1 MQDFKTGTRPP
12 ICVAILQ
19 HGYQGS
25 AQATLEHTTKLLAQA
40 KERHP
45 QLNLVVLPELH
56 PYPYFCQ
63 HEDPK
68 YFAWAKDFKAQCNFL
83 SALAKAHE
91 VVLVGSLFE
100 ERMVGVYHNSAVVFE
115 KDGKL
120 LGVQRKMHIPDD
132 PRFYEKF
139 YFTPGDK
146 YAPIASSVGN
156 LGVLVCWDQWYP
168 EAARLMALQKAD
180 ILIYP
185 SAIGWFCDEES
196 EDLEEKA
203 LQRQAWMGVQRGHSI
218 ANTIPVIASN
228 RVGFESDPSGKTSGL
243 EFFGSSFVFGAF
255 GKELAQAG
263 FEEEILYACID
274 LDESARV
281 RQMWPF
287 FRDRRI
293 DTYKPLIRR
302 VVD

>member
-1 MQDFKTGTRPP
+1 MDSVDLHLKT
-12 ICVAILQ
+12 IEVAILQ

-25 AQATLEHTTKLLAQA
+25 VQTTLEHTAKLLAKA
-40 KERHP
+40 RSKHP
-45 QLNLVVLPELH
+45 QLDLVILPELH

-68 YFAWAKDFKAQCNFL
+68 YFAWAREFMAHSAFL
-83 SALAKAHE
+83 GTLAKTHR

-115 KDGKL
+115 KDGTL

-139 YFTPGDK
+139 YFTQGDQ

-196 EDLEEKA
+196 EDLEEKT
-203 LQRQAWMGVQRGHSI
+203 LQRQAWIGVQRGHSI

-228 RVGFESDPSGKTSGL
+228 RVGFEPDPSGQTSGL
-243 EFFGSSFVFGAF
+243 EFFGSSFIFGAF
-255 GKELAQAG
+255 GKKLAQAG
-263 FEEEILYACID
+263 FEEEILHARID
-274 LDESARV
+274 LEQSAKM

-293 DTYKPLIRR
+293 DTYKPLTRR